1 METNPDK
8 AFLDLF
14 MLMIGVLIGSVF
26 GLILLANYIADKT
39 QRTYTFEDM
48 SYQVAIEDRIKPVGR
63 VALDGETIENAG
75 EVVTI
80 EPVAEVLTAV
90 QVYNQACVAC
100 HGAGIAG
107 APKTGDSAAWA
118 PRLAQGE
125 ELLHRHA
132 IEGYQGSAGYMPPK
146 GGHANLSDEEV
157 ISVVDYLV
165 EQAR

>member
-1 METNPDK
+1 MENNPDK

-14 MLMIGVLIGSVF
+14 MLMIGALIGSIF

-39 QRTYTFEDM
+39 QRAYTLEDT
-48 SYQVAIEDRIKPVGR
+48 SYQAAIEERIKPVGR

-107 APKTGDSAAWA
+107 APKTGDSTAWA
-118 PRLAQGE
+118 ARLAQGE

-157 ISVVDYLV
+157 ISAVDYLV